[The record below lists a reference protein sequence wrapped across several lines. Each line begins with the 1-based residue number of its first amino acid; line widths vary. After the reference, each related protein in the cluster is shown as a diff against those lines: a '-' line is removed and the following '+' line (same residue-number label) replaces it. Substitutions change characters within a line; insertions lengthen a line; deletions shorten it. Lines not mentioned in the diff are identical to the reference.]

1 MMNIVQPPI
10 LRGTEAAQMAQIRSY
25 LYQLARDLNQALSN
39 LSAENFSSDSEAK
52 TVLSGGLSKEQ
63 QKTLQD
69 GLGNLKSLI
78 IKTANEVNKTV
89 ETLETELQSKYVAS
103 SDFGTYQEEIRTQL
117 QATAEQLN
125 QAISYYAELSDS
137 LGGVSEEFD
146 SYVIEVQGYIRQGI
160 IGYDGAKPII
170 GIAIGQ
176 DLTVLKNADGTVA
189 TDILDGR
196 EYEKIDTS
204 SNMSIW
210 TPEKLSFYVNGT
222 EIAYFSNGALYVGT
236 VVVNTKLVIGQNN
249 WQIDHGR
256 GFSLKW
262 IGG

>member
-52 TVLSGGLSKEQ
+52 TVLYGGLSKEQ

-103 SDFGTYQEEIRTQL
+103 SDFGTYQEEVRTQL
-117 QATAEQLN
+117 QATAEQLS
-125 QAISYYAELSDS
+125 QALSYYAELSDS

-160 IGYDGAKPII
+160 IGYEDAVPVV
-170 GIAIGQ
+170 GIAIGR
-176 DLTVLKNADGTVA
+176 DLKVTGGTAEVDGKIY
-189 TDILDGR
+189 DI
-196 EYEKIDTS
+196 IDIS

-249 WQIDHGR
+249 WQIDYSR

>member
-1 MMNIVQPPI
+1 MMNFVQPPI

-25 LYQLARDLNQALSN
+25 LYQLVRDLNQSLSN
-39 LSAENFSSDSEAK
+39 LSAENFSADSEAK

-103 SDFGTYQEEIRTQL
+103 SDFGTYQEEVRTQL

-125 QAISYYAELSDS
+125 LALSYYAELSDS
-137 LGGVSEEFD
+137 LGGVSEDFD

-160 IGYDGAKPII
+160 IGYEDAVPVV
-170 GIAIGQ
+170 GIAIGR
-176 DLTVLKNADGTVA
+176 DLKVTGGTAEVDGKNY
-189 TDILDGR
+189 DI
-196 EYEKIDTS
+196 IDTS

-210 TPEKLSFYVNGT
+210 TPEKLSFYVNGA

-236 VVVNTKLVIGQNN
+236 VVVNTKLVIGQNK
-249 WQIDHGR
+249 WQIDHSR
-256 GFSLKW
+256 GFALKW